1 MIRITQIILEEDMTK
16 PTQTKFG
23 ISFKG
28 KPDYTYSEV
37 RNFAEIV
44 ESGKPFDESLN
55 TRYIDFC
62 YALASGRVK
71 SSTLVD
77 EDVLQVFFNDLGNR
91 VNIDLTWKFEDD
103 DLYKGALYFL
113 GRFRALYKAHPNLG
127 VASYNA
133 EYV

>member
-71 SSTLVD
+71 ASTLVD
-77 EDVLQVFFNDLGNR
+77 
-91 VNIDLTWKFEDD
+91 
-103 DLYKGALYFL
+103 
-113 GRFRALYKAHPNLG
+113 
-127 VASYNA
+127 
-133 EYV
+133 